1 MADRYN
7 NIFTTINSLALNARQ
22 TDGAE
27 GCLCGGRESPYSAA
41 ASSEIQRGVEFRRVL
56 HCHDHVHRGGSDGSC
71 PRDMNDEEEGSS
83 QKLRFTKP
91 QVRLLEHTFQTLQR
105 PNCYQKADLARE
117 LGVQPRQVDIW
128 FQNRRARG
136 KAKATDS
143 DCDIL
148 RQRCQDLIAENH
160 QLNLLIQSERM
171 SYADSL
177 LYNNARVQEQQQL
190 STDQVGTDQQSRS
203 ASSGHPTVQ
212 IQMILCNSC
221 KKLKSLPPV

>member
-7 NIFTTINSLALNARQ
+7 NIFATINSLGLNVARQ
-22 TDGAE
+22 SAVDGAAA
-27 GCLCGGRESPYSAA
+27 GCLCGVESPQYSA
-41 ASSEIQRGVEFRRVL
+41 SELIQLRAGGGGGGSDFYNSRRPL
-56 HCHDHVHRGGSDGSC
+56 NCNDRGSDGSL
-71 PRDMNDEEEGSS
+71 DNDDEEGSS

-143 DCDIL
+143 DCDVL

-160 QLNLLIQSERM
+160 HLNLLIQNERM
-171 SYADSL
+171 SHESM
-177 LYNNARVQEQQQL
+177 LYNYGRSPA
-190 STDQVGTDQQSRS
+190 STHDQAASTTVESRS
-203 ASSGHPTVQ
+203 GPAVQ
-212 IQMILCNSC
+212 IQMLLCNSC
-221 KKLKSLPPV
+221 KKLKTFPPA